1 MSSHKIWPKS
11 GGVPLN
17 YEILKTRTKGCV
29 PDNVGIDLQPLGS
42 DIYTGASIPRVLPS
56 DKRYLLPEDRIAWLE
71 ENLACRGWDIIGFLD
86 PATLIHLSTARR
98 SATYLPFILA
108 NPNLREIDLFKDIC
122 SVNVELCCT
131 EDSMSLIQANFQER
145 EAELAQYSNSEDCVS
160 GATLIVG
167 PEPGDREKSPSPPVL
182 RRSPAMLHRSFWVW
196 AHPMYLL
203 RMVGI
208 RNTQMT
214 RFQAVSRQICE
225 KMGTLE
231 LSGNRIKECE
241 TELEQQRDE
250 LRNLRS
256 SQSTVRMKV
265 ERLKQE
271 LVDAAR
277 NRDKEYQANTK

>member
-160 GATLIVG
+160 GRPG
-167 PEPGDREKSPSPPVL
+167 KEPEPSGSAKKSRHASQ
-182 RRSPAMLHRSFWVW
+182 
-196 AHPMYLL
+196 
-203 RMVGI
+203 MVGI

-214 RFQAVSRQICE
+214 RFQAVSREICE